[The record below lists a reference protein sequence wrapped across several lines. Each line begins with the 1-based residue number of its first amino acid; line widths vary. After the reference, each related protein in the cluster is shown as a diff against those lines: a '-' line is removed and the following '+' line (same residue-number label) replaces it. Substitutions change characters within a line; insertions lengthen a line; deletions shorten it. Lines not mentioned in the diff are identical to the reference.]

1 MKQIYYVI
9 QALIHGRGANII
21 KIISLTLGITV
32 SILIFAREAF
42 EFSYDTC
49 YDDYERLCIVKTVW
63 FYNGGEHPSYIT
75 LGPVAGALLENFSED
90 LECATTTQQWWQN
103 SAWFY
108 NDHRFQTNAMTADS
122 SFFKTMGVTVFTG
135 DPNELNN
142 PDVLFISRSLAKEM
156 FASQDPVGKT
166 VVYNKQMP
174 MTVKGVYEDFPEN
187 SSLYRSQIVMSMATA
202 RKYDWGYW
210 GWDGG
215 DSYMACV
222 RLRKSANLDNLNIKI
237 KKYIEEIRQEKGV
250 TISLVP
256 IKIFA

>member
-90 LECATTTQQWWQN
+90 LEL
-103 SAWFY
+103 SLI
-108 NDHRFQTNAMTADS
+108 H
-122 SFFKTMGVTVFTG
+122 
-135 DPNELNN
+135 
-142 PDVLFISRSLAKEM
+142 ISEPTR
-156 FASQDPVGKT
+156 P
-166 VVYNKQMP
+166 Y
-174 MTVKGVYEDFPEN
+174 
-187 SSLYRSQIVMSMATA
+187 
-202 RKYDWGYW
+202 
-210 GWDGG
+210 
-215 DSYMACV
+215 
-222 RLRKSANLDNLNIKI
+222 
-237 KKYIEEIRQEKGV
+237 
-250 TISLVP
+250 
-256 IKIFA
+256 

>member
-1 MKQIYYVI
+1 MRPLNLVMIHVMMTTNACVSLKLSGFIMAVNIPVIY
-9 QALIHGRGANII
+9 
-21 KIISLTLGITV
+21 
-32 SILIFAREAF
+32 
-42 EFSYDTC
+42 
-49 YDDYERLCIVKTVW
+49 
-63 FYNGGEHPSYIT
+63 

-174 MTVKGVYEDFPEN
+174 MTVKGVYEDF
-187 SSLYRSQIVMSMATA
+187 
-202 RKYDWGYW
+202 RKILLCIGRRLLCLWQQLANMIGDIGD
-210 GWDGG
+210 GWW
-215 DSYMACV
+215 
-222 RLRKSANLDNLNIKI
+222 
-237 KKYIEEIRQEKGV
+237 RQLHGV
-250 TISLVP
+250 CSFT
-256 IKIFA
+256 

>member
-174 MTVKGVYEDFPEN
+174 MTVKGVYED
-187 SSLYRSQIVMSMATA
+187 
-202 RKYDWGYW
+202 
-210 GWDGG
+210 
-215 DSYMACV
+215 
-222 RLRKSANLDNLNIKI
+222 
-237 KKYIEEIRQEKGV
+237 
-250 TISLVP
+250 
-256 IKIFA
+256 